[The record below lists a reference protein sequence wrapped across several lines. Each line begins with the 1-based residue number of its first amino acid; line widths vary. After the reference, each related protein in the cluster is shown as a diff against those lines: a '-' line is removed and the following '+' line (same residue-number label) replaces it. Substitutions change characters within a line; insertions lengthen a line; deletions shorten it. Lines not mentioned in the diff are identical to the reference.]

1 MSIYVAS
8 ISIREIEFGLVFIDR
23 RAFTT
28 YSAAKKWI
36 KERAVEDD
44 TSIVEDCGII
54 TMTLEE

>member
-8 ISIREIEFGLVFIDR
+8 ISIREIEFGLIFIDR

-44 TSIVEDCGII
+44 TSIIEDCAI
-54 TMTLEE
+54 TSMTLEE